1 MPKVHVKSIDSI
13 FRFLHNFTN
22 FHSFWSIFR
31 HTKELAEHFI
41 LSGNLFSEN
50 EEEKEEKE
58 DENFQLLYFL
68 RYIVNC
74 DIDGFLNH
82 RKSQICQRL
91 PTKIFSFQEPTSFVD
106 LIDLQNRL
114 KTRFFHVNQV
124 QKSCYFFKTNYHGGE
139 SFAYL

>member
-1 MPKVHVKSIDSI
+1 MVCAFIFFTKVHVKSIDSI

-58 DENFQLLYFL
+58 DENFQLLYSRFRAQRAQKRAKIVFL
-68 RYIVNC
+68 DFCGN
-74 DIDGFLNH
+74 LSH
-82 RKSQICQRL
+82 
-91 PTKIFSFQEPTSFVD
+91 
-106 LIDLQNRL
+106 
-114 KTRFFHVNQV
+114 
-124 QKSCYFFKTNYHGGE
+124 
-139 SFAYL
+139 